1 MRMKH
6 GSDRGPTIS
15 MKPRLLAA
23 FTAVAMM
30 FATAVPALLPK
41 VAQAAEAGICA
52 PEDVELGDN
61 IDDVNT
67 TDTGIATWVG
77 RDMYVGSRPEGTNL
91 DLTKDGTKPGPS
103 YAAEAEGLTLVR
115 GKLAIHKVG
124 NSWSGNGFRIGA
136 VGFGAMFRPAN
147 GSKTLGV
154 AGLGSNIATM
164 NSGGNVDG
172 NVGAWDHG
180 AFVGKGKNTTGGFD
194 NVGFTAEITGNT
206 TYWSTNDK
214 RASVVGNAGNW
225 DATPGAYFG
234 KKAADEAITAEMA
247 MTANG
252 KDNSDYTTKTLQPL
266 GTTLGA
272 ITGFAKKTGVPFT
285 DAGAGKDP
293 GVYIGDAP
301 NTDHERTKYNDSGK
315 KYTFKYSNTHKEK
328 LITFNGDGQ
337 SLMQV
342 FTIPGSDLNSTGYS
356 GISFAFANIPS
367 GASIVVNVTGSNNVT
382 FQNGWRF
389 WWNGLQIGNGYANSA
404 STAEKNAYN
413 AASQA
418 IMWNFQNTPELT
430 IYGGDWNEGDR
441 NRPGD
446 DPAAAM
452 LGSIM
457 VPNGSFDDH
466 VTTNGRV
473 WVGRDFM
480 INNPKQYGNSDS
492 ASAIGM
498 DQERHNFPWRG
509 SMSTQCST
517 ISWTKVDE
525 SGKTLGGS
533 SWGIYKS
540 LDDAKGDSP
549 KNPLFIVRDNNTASG
564 DWNPDD
570 GKFRVDNLNKDA
582 NYYIRESVAPEGY
595 QLNTNIYVI
604 HTTTTGD
611 VSNKEITAAYDSSG
625 NTLSADQWQIMN
637 VDASAPNTGQVQAII
652 NKRKGGS
659 VSWGKFAEGDE
670 ESHTGLEGSV
680 WTLSKGNGTKLADV
694 IDNTLGVTEVQ
705 ILRNNANITGS
716 TIDVMEAETLTLTAK
731 TLPDGAPQG
740 VTWSS
745 SHPDAVG
752 VQDGRVVVYSVPEN
766 DELVTITATSVDD
779 DTKSASITLKITE
792 LPCNSLKLHYNGKDY
807 TDDTLSINLDKE
819 ATATVSAITNPENL
833 HVKWSSSN
841 ESVAT
846 VENGTVTAVG
856 AGSATITAT
865 CKDKARTFTVTVSD
879 GTTLYIENNPY
890 WGNMH
895 LHAWREGSGNLTGD
909 YPGQPVTDNV
919 CGSWYR
925 IQLSEKGPFKVQ
937 VNFKDSSSSS
947 GHQTGNLDIGTD
959 SSYMITDS
967 HGSGSVSAGTP
978 PCVART
984 SSPITRGLNDP
995 VDPQQK
1001 KVARLKMAQSNAAV
1015 VAEEAA
1021 PVAESNDANNNGP
1034 TYQDEN
1040 SKIGQFTLTGLP
1052 AGDYILKEK
1061 IAPSGYYLNETE
1073 YHFTI
1078 KDDGTVEW
1086 KGTPPAIVD
1095 TNNMGWISDK
1105 PTQVYWEKEDSTSK
1119 DLLPGSGWTIDQKVL
1134 NDNGQPVLDDKENP
1148 TWKTLNEVL
1157 DCMPNSCDTSKKYND
1172 ENNEAGKFLVKYLP
1186 VGDYRIR
1193 ETTVPAGYEAVE
1205 EAYYFA
1211 IPPTAPTTP
1220 DNSEGIVYINP
1231 KRIGNTRKTGTVY
1244 WGKVSTELEDGKH
1257 VYLAGSAW
1265 SIKFKPHG
1273 AENFQ
1278 DPVMITDCVKTS
1290 EATSGTCSASGSVAW
1305 AKDDN
1310 IAAGRISLSGLPW
1323 GTYEM
1328 VETKAPDGY
1337 YGDPS
1342 VTYIFTVGPDT
1353 PEFQNVQIYVK
1364 NSEGKPGDPIT
1375 TPQNPTGADGKPLP
1389 DYPNQ
1394 VITNEPGV
1402 VLPATGGEGN
1412 TQIALFGFALIAISM
1427 LGCGVAMRKRI

>member
-6 GSDRGPTIS
+6 GSDRGPTTS
-15 MKPRLLAA
+15 AKPRLLAA

-30 FATAVPALLPK
+30 FTTAVPALMPK

-52 PEDVELGDN
+52 PEVINLGSN
-61 IDDVNT
+61 ITVDKP
-67 TDTGIATWVG
+67 DTGVATWVG
-77 RDMYVGSRPEGTNL
+77 RDFYVGSRPTGEDITLDATNQ
-91 DLTKDGTKPGPS
+91 PGGS
-103 YAAEAEGLTLVR
+103 YAAEAEGLTIVQ
-115 GKLAIHKVG
+115 GKFANNKVG
-124 NSWSGNGFRIGA
+124 NSWNNNGFRIGA
-136 VGFGAMFRPAN
+136 VGFGAMFRPAT
-147 GSKTLGV
+147 GKTALAVGGV
-154 AGLGSNIATM
+154 GSNIKTM
-164 NSGGNVDG
+164 TTGNKTG
-172 NVGAWDHG
+172 NVGAWSHG
-180 AFVGKGKNTTGGFD
+180 SFVGKGNSD
-194 NVGFTAEITGNT
+194 QVWFTAQIAGEETAWQSNAGRTTVVGNEGA
-206 TYWSTNDK
+206 WTNDK
-214 RASVVGNAGNW
+214 YNFNGDKPLVTYGAPKPLTVNGVDYSDW
-225 DATPGAYFG
+225 SLPGDTSEILA
-234 KKAADEAITAEMA
+234 KITN
-247 MTANG
+247 TF
-252 KDNSDYTTKTLQPL
+252 T
-266 GTTLGA
+266 
-272 ITGFAKKTGVPFT
+272 KKTGDPFT
-285 DAGAGKDP
+285 DQGAGKEP
-293 GVYIGDAP
+293 GIYIGDAP
-301 NTDHERTKYNDSGK
+301 AETHWRHRYDVGTINAGF
-315 KYTFKYSNTHKEK
+315 TFNKGDEK

-342 FTIPGSDLNSTGYS
+342 FTIAGSELSSSGYS
-356 GISFAFANIPS
+356 GLDFAFANIPAN
-367 GASIVVNVTGSNNVT
+367 ASVVVNVTGTGNVT

-389 WWNGLQIGNGYANSA
+389 WWNGNEIGDGYVQFNPQGVDDKDR
-404 STAEKNAYN
+404 EDYG

-418 IMWNFQNTPELT
+418 IMWNFANTELLT
-430 IYGGDWNEGDR
+430 IKGGSYLHKTGGAHADKNNKD
-441 NRPGD
+441 GD
-446 DPAAAM
+446 DPSAAM

-457 VPNGSFDDH
+457 VPKGSFDDH

-473 WVGRDFM
+473 WVGVDFM
-480 INNPKQYGNSDS
+480 MNNPDYVGNDGIGNANS
-492 ASAIGM
+492 ASIVGM

-509 SMSTQCST
+509 SMSTKCST

-540 LDDAKGDSP
+540 FDDAKGDSP

-570 GKFRVDNLNKDA
+570 GKFRVDNLNEGAD
-582 NYYIRESVAPEGY
+582 YYIRESVAPDGY

-819 ATATVSAITNPENL
+819 ATTTVSAITNPENL
-833 HVKWSSSN
+833 RVKWSSSN
-841 ESVAT
+841 EGVAT
-846 VENGTVTAVG
+846 VENGKVKAIG
-856 AGSATITAT
+856 AGSATIIAT
-865 CKDKARTFTVTVSD
+865 CKDKKRTFTVNVSD
-879 GTTLYIENNPY
+879 GLTVYLNWDKYGAGSDVKLGWRTAT
-890 WGNMH
+890 
-895 LHAWREGSGNLTGD
+895 HAWSTKSMEYVSGCSGYNWKVTIATDMAAAEVKPVANNSDWYQPSGS
-909 YPGQPVTDNV
+909 
-919 CGSWYR
+919 
-925 IQLSEKGPFKVQ
+925 
-937 VNFKDSSSSS
+937 
-947 GHQTGNLDIGTD
+947 TGNFSVPANTRIYGIGGTRTGVGAVLNAVPCTAD
-959 SSYMITDS
+959 T
-967 HGSGSVSAGTP
+967 GNTWTEPSA
-978 PCVART
+978 
-984 SSPITRGLNDP
+984 LNDAI
-995 VDPQQK
+995 DIQQK
-1001 KVARLKMAQSNAAV
+1001 KVARLKMAQYNAAIV
-1015 VAEEAA
+1015 TEEAA

-1034 TYQDEN
+1034 TYLDEN

-1052 AGDYILKEK
+1052 SGDYILKEK

-1086 KGTPPAIVD
+1086 KGTRPAIVD

-1105 PTQVYWEKEDSTSK
+1105 PTQVYWEKEDTTSK
-1119 DLLPGSGWTIDQKVL
+1119 DLLPGSGWTIDQMIL
-1134 NDNGQPVLDDKENP
+1134 DDDGEPVLGPDDKP

-1157 DCMPNSCDTSKKYND
+1157 DCTPNSCDTSKKYND
-1172 ENNEAGKFLVKYLP
+1172 ENDAAGEFLVKYLP
-1186 VGDYRIR
+1186 VGKYRIS
-1193 ETTVPAGYEAVE
+1193 ETTIPEGYESVE
-1205 EAYYFA
+1205 DYYYFEITA
-1211 IPPTAPTTP
+1211 TAP
-1220 DNSEGIVYINP
+1220 DNNEGIVYINNKP
-1231 KRIGNTRKTGTVY
+1231 LGNKRTTGTVN
-1244 WGKVSTELEDGKH
+1244 WKKVSSEDSAASKTP
-1257 VYLAGSAW
+1257 LAGSEW
-1265 SIKFKPHG
+1265 QLTYTSYDK
-1273 AENFQ
+1273 
-1278 DPVMITDCVKTS
+1278 ITNSDDTTTPKETIICQLTD
-1290 EATSGTCSASGSVAW
+1290 TGSSCTVNGESKNVAW
-1305 AKDDN
+1305 AVDRDPDN
-1310 IAAGRISLSGLPW
+1310 GEFSYAKLPW
-1323 GTYEM
+1323 GDYVI

-1337 YGDPS
+1337 NLDTTEHRFTIGLGSTEENKFEVSLGDIEN
-1342 VTYIFTVGPDT
+1342 T
-1353 PEFQNVQIYVK
+1353 
-1364 NSEGKPGDPIT
+1364 
-1375 TPQNPTGADGKPLP
+1375 
-1389 DYPNQ
+1389 
-1394 VITNEPGV
+1394 PGV

-1412 TQIALFGFALIAISM
+1412 TLIVLFGFALIAISM

>member
-1 MRMKH
+1 MKH

-52 PEDVELGDN
+52 PEDDVELGDN

-136 VGFGAMFRPAN
+136 VGFGVMFRPAN

-214 RASVVGNAGNW
+214 RASVVGDAGNW

-509 SMSTQCST
+509 SMRTQCST

-604 HTTTTGD
+604 HTTKTGD
-611 VSNKEITAAYDSSG
+611 ESNKEITAAYDASG
-625 NTLSADQWQIMN
+625 KILPEEQWQIMN

-652 NKRKGGS
+652 NTRKGGS

-670 ESHTGLEGSV
+670 ESHTGLEDSV
-680 WTLSKGNGTKLADV
+680 WTLTKPDGTKVDV
-694 IDNTLGVTEVQ
+694 IDNTLGVESVQ
-705 ILRNNANITGS
+705 IWRDNANITGS
-716 TIDVMEAETLTLTAK
+716 KIDVMEAETLTLTAK
-731 TLPDGAPQG
+731 AFPTGAPQG

-766 DELVTITATSVDD
+766 GELVTITATSVDD
-779 DTKSASITLKITE
+779 DTKSASITLEITE

-819 ATATVSAITNPENL
+819 ATATVSAITDPENL
-833 HVKWSSSN
+833 RVQWSSSN
-841 ESVAT
+841 EGVAT
-846 VENGTVTAVG
+846 VENGKVKAIG
-856 AGSATITAT
+856 AGSATIIAT
-865 CKDKARTFTVTVSD
+865 CKDKKRTFTVNVSD
-879 GTTLYIENNPY
+879 GLTVYLNWDKYGAGSDVKLGWRTAT
-890 WGNMH
+890 
-895 LHAWREGSGNLTGD
+895 HAWSTKSMEYVSGCSGYNWKVTIATDMAAAEVKPVANNSDWYQPSGS
-909 YPGQPVTDNV
+909 
-919 CGSWYR
+919 
-925 IQLSEKGPFKVQ
+925 
-937 VNFKDSSSSS
+937 
-947 GHQTGNLDIGTD
+947 TGNFSVPANTRIYGIGGTRTGVGAVLNAVPCTAD
-959 SSYMITDS
+959 T
-967 HGSGSVSAGTP
+967 GNTWTEPSA
-978 PCVART
+978 
-984 SSPITRGLNDP
+984 LNDAI
-995 VDPQQK
+995 DIQQK
-1001 KVARLKMAQSNAAV
+1001 KVARLKMAQYNAAIV
-1015 VAEEAA
+1015 TEEAA

-1034 TYQDEN
+1034 TYLDEN

-1052 AGDYILKEK
+1052 SGDYILKEK

-1086 KGTPPAIVD
+1086 KGTRPAIVD

-1105 PTQVYWEKEDSTSK
+1105 PTQVYWEKEDTTSK
-1119 DLLPGSGWTIDQKVL
+1119 DLLPGSGWTIDQKIL
-1134 NDNGQPVLDDKENP
+1134 NDKGRPVLDDKGNP
-1148 TWKTLNEVL
+1148 TWKPLNEVL

-1193 ETTVPAGYEAVE
+1193 ETTIPDGYDAVE
-1205 EAYYFA
+1205 EAYYFT
-1211 IPPTAPTTP
+1211 IPPTAPEG
-1220 DNSEGIVYINP
+1220 DGIVRFSP
-1231 KRIGNTRKTGTVY
+1231 KPLGNKRTTGTVN
-1244 WGKVSTELEDGKH
+1244 WKKVSSEDSAASKKP
-1257 VYLAGSAW
+1257 LAGSEW
-1265 SIKFKPHG
+1265 QLTYTSYDKITNSDDTTTPK
-1273 AENFQ
+1273 E
-1278 DPVMITDCVKTS
+1278 MIICQLTDT
-1290 EATSGTCSASGSVAW
+1290 GSSCTVNGESKNVAW
-1305 AKDDN
+1305 AVDQDSDN
-1310 IAAGRISLSGLPW
+1310 GEFSYAKLPW
-1323 GTYEM
+1323 GDYVI

-1337 YGDPS
+1337 NLDTTEHRFTIGLGSTEENKFEVSLGDIEN
-1342 VTYIFTVGPDT
+1342 T
-1353 PEFQNVQIYVK
+1353 
-1364 NSEGKPGDPIT
+1364 
-1375 TPQNPTGADGKPLP
+1375 
-1389 DYPNQ
+1389 
-1394 VITNEPGV
+1394 PGV

-1412 TQIALFGFALIAISM
+1412 TLIVLFGFALIAISM
-1427 LGCGVAMRKRI
+1427 LGCGVVMRKRI

>member
-6 GSDRGPTIS
+6 GNDRGPTIS
-15 MKPRLLAA
+15 VKPRLLAA

-52 PEDVELGDN
+52 PEDDVKLGDN

-180 AFVGKGKNTTGGFD
+180 AFVGKGKNATGGFD

-214 RASVVGNAGNW
+214 RASVVGDAGNW

-604 HTTTTGD
+604 HTTKTG
-611 VSNKEITAAYDSSG
+611 VESNKEITAAYDASG
-625 NTLSADQWQIMN
+625 KTLPEEQWQIMN

-652 NKRKGGS
+652 NTRKGGS

-670 ESHTGLEGSV
+670 ESHTGLEDSV
-680 WTLSKGNGTKLADV
+680 WTLTKPDGTKVDV
-694 IDNTLGVTEVQ
+694 IDNTLGVESVQ
-705 ILRNNANITGS
+705 IWRDNANITGS
-716 TIDVMEAETLTLTAK
+716 KIDVMEAETLTLTAK
-731 TLPDGAPQG
+731 AFPTGAPQG

-766 DELVTITATSVDD
+766 GELVTITATSVDD
-779 DTKSASITLKITE
+779 DTKSASITLEITE

-819 ATATVSAITNPENL
+819 ATATVSAITDPENL
-833 HVKWSSSN
+833 RVQWSSSN
-841 ESVAT
+841 EGVAT
-846 VENGTVTAVG
+846 VENGKVKAIG
-856 AGSATITAT
+856 AGSATIIAT
-865 CKDKARTFTVTVSD
+865 CKDKKRTFTVNVSD
-879 GTTLYIENNPY
+879 GLTVYLNWDKYGAGSDVKLGWRTAT
-890 WGNMH
+890 
-895 LHAWREGSGNLTGD
+895 HAWSTKSMEYVSGCSGYNWKVTIATDMAAAEVKPVANNSDWYQPSGS
-909 YPGQPVTDNV
+909 
-919 CGSWYR
+919 
-925 IQLSEKGPFKVQ
+925 
-937 VNFKDSSSSS
+937 
-947 GHQTGNLDIGTD
+947 TGNFSVPANTRIYGIGGTRTGVGAVLNAVPCTAD
-959 SSYMITDS
+959 T
-967 HGSGSVSAGTP
+967 GNTWTEPSA
-978 PCVART
+978 
-984 SSPITRGLNDP
+984 LNDAI
-995 VDPQQK
+995 DIQQK
-1001 KVARLKMAQSNAAV
+1001 KVARLKMAQYNAAIV
-1015 VAEEAA
+1015 TEEAA

-1034 TYQDEN
+1034 TYLDEN

-1052 AGDYILKEK
+1052 SGDYILKEK

-1086 KGTPPAIVD
+1086 KGTRPAIVD

-1105 PTQVYWEKEDSTSK
+1105 PTQVYWEKEDTTSK
-1119 DLLPGSGWTIDQKVL
+1119 DLLPGSGWTIDQKIL
-1134 NDNGQPVLDDKENP
+1134 NDKGRPVLDDKGNP
-1148 TWKTLNEVL
+1148 TWKPLNEVL

-1193 ETTVPAGYEAVE
+1193 ETTIPDGYDAVE
-1205 EAYYFA
+1205 EAYYFT
-1211 IPPTAPTTP
+1211 IPPTAPEG
-1220 DNSEGIVYINP
+1220 DGIVRFSP
-1231 KRIGNTRKTGTVY
+1231 KPLGNKRTTGTVN
-1244 WGKVSTELEDGKH
+1244 WKKVSSEDSAASKKP
-1257 VYLAGSAW
+1257 LAGSEW
-1265 SIKFKPHG
+1265 QLTYTSYDK
-1273 AENFQ
+1273 
-1278 DPVMITDCVKTS
+1278 ITNSDDTTTPKETIICQLTD
-1290 EATSGTCSASGSVAW
+1290 TGSSCTVNGESKNVAW
-1305 AKDDN
+1305 AVDQDSDN
-1310 IAAGRISLSGLPW
+1310 GEFSYAKLPW
-1323 GTYEM
+1323 GDYVI

-1337 YGDPS
+1337 NLDTTEHRFTIGLGSTEENKFEVSLGDIEN
-1342 VTYIFTVGPDT
+1342 T
-1353 PEFQNVQIYVK
+1353 
-1364 NSEGKPGDPIT
+1364 
-1375 TPQNPTGADGKPLP
+1375 
-1389 DYPNQ
+1389 
-1394 VITNEPGV
+1394 PGV